1 MVDGQ
6 AAARSSK
13 ELSSLGGTERDRA
26 ERTWKIAKDCSN
38 KDWFKQYRNLVK
50 GSASL
55 VMNNG
60 LISALAYYK
69 SRSGA
74 TEAAAK
80 QLAEDVAHFA
90 FPGARSAE
98 DALEKLVK
106 LESSSDYMLKTREV
120 LANLRWLRQFV
131 DVVKDEANQS

>member
-26 ERTWKIAKDCSN
+26 ERAWKIAKDCSN
-38 KDWFKQYRNLVK
+38 NDWFKQYSNLVK

-69 SRSGA
+69 SKSRSGA

-80 QLAEDVAHFA
+80 QLAEDIAHFA

-106 LESSSDYMLKTREV
+106 LESSSDYMLRTREV
-120 LANLRWLRQFV
+120 LANLRWLRQLV
-131 DVVKDEANQS
+131 DAVGD